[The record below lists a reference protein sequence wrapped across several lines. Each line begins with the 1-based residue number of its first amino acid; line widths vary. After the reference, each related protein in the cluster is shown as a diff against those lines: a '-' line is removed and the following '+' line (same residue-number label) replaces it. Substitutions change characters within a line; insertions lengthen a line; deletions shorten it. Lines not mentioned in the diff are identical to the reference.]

1 MITAQQV
8 KELRDRTGISMMDCK
23 DALSEANGD
32 IEKAIEI
39 LRKKS
44 IIKAEKKST
53 RATNEGAIVAGG
65 SSNNYFLIE
74 VNTETD
80 FAANDQEFKKFLT
93 DLTEFC
99 KSNKLNDLDDLQK
112 KFNDKTLEIIQ
123 KIGEN
128 IKISYFEKI
137 TSEND
142 SVYMYVHS
150 DNKLASLVHLEK
162 NDDELGKDIAM
173 QVSAN
178 APLAIYPDE
187 IDQQILDKEKE
198 IALATIEN
206 EKKPDEIK
214 EKIVMGK
221 LKKFKDENSLTEQAF
236 IKNPDFK
243 IKDLPRL
250 RDNKILGFLRKKVG
264 E

>member
-1 MITAQQV
+1 MKLEDFIHV
-8 KELRDRTGISMMDCK
+8 
-23 DALSEANGD
+23 
-32 IEKAIEI
+32 EKNAIP
-39 LRKKS
+39 
-44 IIKAEKKST
+44 
-53 RATNEGAIVAGG
+53 
-65 SSNNYFLIE
+65 
-74 VNTETD
+74 D
-80 FAANDQEFKKFLT
+80 
-93 DLTEFC
+93 EFC
-99 KSNKLNDLDDLQK
+99 KQIIEEYDDSDDWKPGTINDYEVNEYRK
-112 KFNDKTLEIIQ
+112 CEV
-123 KIGEN
+123 
-128 IKISYFEKI
+128 
-137 TSEND
+137 
-142 SVYMYVHS
+142 VYLS
-150 DNKLASLVHLEK
+150 QEETLEK

-221 LKKFKDENSLTEQAF
+221 LKKFKDENSLTEQTF
-236 IKNPDFK
+236 IKNPDSK
-243 IKDLPRL
+243 IKDLL

>member
-93 DLTEFC
+93 ELKEFPILK
-99 KSNKLNDLDDLQK
+99 KSLQK
-112 KFNDKTLEIIQ
+112 MILFTYMFTLII
-123 KIGEN
+123 
-128 IKISYFEKI
+128 
-137 TSEND
+137 
-142 SVYMYVHS
+142 
-150 DNKLASLVHLEK
+150 SLL
-162 NDDELGKDIAM
+162 L
-173 QVSAN
+173 
-178 APLAIYPDE
+178 
-187 IDQQILDKEKE
+187 
-198 IALATIEN
+198 
-206 EKKPDEIK
+206 
-214 EKIVMGK
+214 
-221 LKKFKDENSLTEQAF
+221 
-236 IKNPDFK
+236 
-243 IKDLPRL
+243 
-250 RDNKILGFLRKKVG
+250 
-264 E
+264 

>member
-23 DALSEANGD
+23 DALNEAGGD
-32 IEKAIEI
+32 IDTAIEI

-44 IIKAEKKST
+44 IIKAEKKSS

-65 SSNNYFLIE
+65 SSGNYFLIE

-80 FAANDQEFKKFLT
+80 FSANDQDFKKFLLELK
-93 DLTEFC
+93 DFC
-99 KSNKLNDLDDLQK
+99 ERNNVNDLEDLQK
-112 KFNDKTLEIIQ
+112 KFNDKTLGIIQ

-137 TSEND
+137 TSNNGFI
-142 SVYMYVHS
+142 YIYVHS

-173 QVSAN
+173 QISAN
-178 APLAIYPDE
+178 APLAIHPDE
-187 IDQQILDKEKE
+187 IDQQILDKEEE
-198 IALATIEN
+198 IALATVEN
-206 EKKPDEIK
+206 DEKPDEIK

-221 LKKFKDENSLTEQAF
+221 LKKFKEENSLTEQAF
-236 IKNPDFK
+236 IKNPDSK
-243 IKDLPRL
+243 IKDLL
-250 RDNKILGFLRKKVG
+250 GDNKILGFLRKKVG